1 MAVVGGIDIIWFTLG
16 MLFNLKVIRQ
26 LVRDVRYSVD
36 EPITRKNINMFYRR
50 AIFFIGRASQNLK
63 VNLFLLFLYIVSIK
77 MILHLTFLSSE
88 FFPSLFYHYLF
99 FPIF

>member
-50 AIFFIGRASQNLK
+50 AIFFIGGASQNLK

-77 MILHLTFLSSE
+77 MILHLTFLSSNFSLLYFIII
-88 FFPSLFYHYLF
+88 FFFLF
-99 FPIF
+99 